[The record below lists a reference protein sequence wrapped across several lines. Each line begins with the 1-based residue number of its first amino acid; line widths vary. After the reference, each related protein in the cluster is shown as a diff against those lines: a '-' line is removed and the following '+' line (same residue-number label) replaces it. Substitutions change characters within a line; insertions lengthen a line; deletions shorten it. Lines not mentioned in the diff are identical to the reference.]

1 MQTRMQAAFPF
12 TVSVSS
18 SKKVGLRKSLWSSLV
33 SNVYGGVEKTASL
46 PFAVKLWPKF
56 LSATEETLCCSL
68 NTAIHLEQQTAQKHP
83 MRGYKDLEVKYETHA
98 WGWISKGH
106 KAQF

>member
-46 PFAVKLWPKF
+46 HVAVKL
-56 LSATEETLCCSL
+56 
-68 NTAIHLEQQTAQKHP
+68 
-83 MRGYKDLEVKYETHA
+83 
-98 WGWISKGH
+98 
-106 KAQF
+106 